1 VTESAQSGGAGL
13 DRGEQLV
20 EHLESVISG
29 PVEDRIAAARRV
41 GEAFR
46 RAIDH
51 FTATS
56 APTES
61 LLEIE
66 SMVKDVA
73 DRLEAFGGNRRYEGT
88 AEASGL
94 GHDVGHFDWSPLL
107 GSANPLAPPL
117 RTSFEDGIV
126 VGWARFGAAYEGPPG
141 CVHGGYVAAAF
152 DEILGLAQS
161 LSGQVGMTANLT
173 VRYRRPTPLHTD
185 LRLEGRLE
193 GVNGRKVTAVGVLL
207 AGDEVTAEASGLF
220 ITVTPER
227 FAALAAQRQRR
238 DDPSENA

>member
-1 VTESAQSGGAGL
+1 MSESERLERARV
-13 DRGEQLV
+13 DMGEQLA
-20 EHLESVISG
+20 EHLENVLSA
-29 PVEDRIAAARRV
+29 PAEDRIAAARRV

-51 FTATS
+51 FTATA
-56 APTES
+56 APVEQ
-61 LLEIE
+61 LAEIE
-66 SMVKDVA
+66 SLVLDVA
-73 DRLEAFGGNRRYEGT
+73 DRLEAFGGTRRYEGT

-94 GHDVGHFDWSPLL
+94 GHDRAHFDWSPLL
-107 GSANPLAPPL
+107 GTANPLAPPL
-117 RTSFEDGIV
+117 RIAFEEGMV
-126 VGWARFGAAYEGPPG
+126 VGHAEFGAAYEGPPG

-161 LSGQVGMTANLT
+161 LSGQVGMTANLS

-185 LRLEGRLE
+185 LRFEGRLE
-193 GVNGRKVTAVGVLL
+193 GVNGRKVTASGVLL
-207 AGDEVTAEASGLF
+207 AGEEVTAEANGLF

-238 DDPSENA
+238 D